1 MASPAEYTIIVLL
14 VVMAVGV
21 WTMFDRIGQLQRDV
35 DALKRKAGIKDSS
48 NILPGHGGVLDR
60 IDSLTSTLPV
70 VALFWLLVV

>member
-35 DALKRKAGIKDSS
+35 DALKRKAGIVDAPS
-48 NILPGHGGVLDR
+48 PP
-60 IDSLTSTLPV
+60 SLTSVPP
-70 VALFWLLVV
+70 AE